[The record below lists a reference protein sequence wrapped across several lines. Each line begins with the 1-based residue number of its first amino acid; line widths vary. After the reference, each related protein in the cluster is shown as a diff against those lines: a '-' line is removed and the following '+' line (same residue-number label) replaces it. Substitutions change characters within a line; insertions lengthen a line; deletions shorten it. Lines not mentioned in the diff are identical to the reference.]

1 VPEISRYKRKNVKK
15 SSARCSKHCPLP
27 HCRVL
32 PPGELGDMMTELFLI
47 YSERFIGN
55 QNQHI
60 ASTTLSQPTAQITQK
75 KTSRIN
81 ITKIRL
87 TNIQTNTSSI
97 SKITL
102 HMIYELS
109 LNQKFC
115 LQFATQMGHSFS
127 LGTRQST
134 MSLFWNSN
142 DQTHT
147 NIHWFI
153 HCHITNIPVNCSDW
167 ISTTS

>member
-1 VPEISRYKRKNVKK
+1 MQQT
-15 SSARCSKHCPLP
+15 
-27 HCRVL
+27 L
-32 PPGELGDMMTELFLI
+32 PPAPLQGAATWRIGGHDDRAISHLFWEI
-47 YSERFIGN
+47 HR
-55 QNQHI
+55 QPKPTHCQHNTV
-60 ASTTLSQPTAQITQK
+60 ATNGTNYTK

-115 LQFATQMGHSFS
+115 LQFATQMGHSCS